1 MKKRQHIMMTGGGT
15 LGPVTPLLAIAQAWK
30 KADPDVHVTWV
41 GTPRGPEKELIESR
55 GIPFMSLS
63 APKLSR
69 HRIWL
74 WPIIPFHFL
83 GSCLYAA
90 YLLRERKPDLIFT
103 AGGFTS
109 VPIVLV
115 AWFLRIPTWVHQLD
129 VKVGLANRLMA
140 PLATHVSATW
150 EASLEALPAEKTS
163 LYGGIVRAELKEG
176 HGRKFLER
184 HGLDA
189 DRLTLFVTGG
199 GTGAQSINLAMKSL
213 ASTLIKKMNVIH
225 LTGKGKMIA
234 LPEAYKDRYVAVEMM
249 NTEMV
254 DALDAADLVVSRAGM
269 GTMMELIALK
279 KPAIFLPIVGSQQEE
294 NLVPV
299 EQIEAAVILRG
310 PTPQHLKQEILK
322 LAKDEKSRGELSRRL
337 GGLLRMGAEHR
348 IVKDARGL
356 LEEG

>member
-1 MKKRQHIMMTGGGT
+1 MMTGGGT
-15 LGPVTPLLAIAQAWK
+15 LGPVTPLLAIVQAWK
-30 KADPDVHVTWV
+30 KADADVHVTWV

-55 GIPFMSLS
+55 GIPFTSLS

-74 WPIIPFHFL
+74 WPFVPFHFL
-83 GSCLYAA
+83 GSCLYAI
-90 YLLRERKPDLIFT
+90 YLLKKREPDLIFT

-109 VPIVLV
+109 VPIVLI
-115 AWFLRIPTWVHQLD
+115 AWFLHIPTWVHQLD

-140 PLATHVSATW
+140 PFATRISATW
-150 EASLEALPAEKTS
+150 EASLEVLSAEKTS
-163 LYGGIVRAELKEG
+163 LYGGIVRAELKDG

-184 HGLDA
+184 HGLDSE
-189 DRLTLFVTGG
+189 RMTLFVTGG
-199 GTGAQSINLAMKSL
+199 GTGAESINDAMRSL

-225 LTGKGKMIA
+225 LTGKGKMIS
-234 LPEAYKDRYVAVEMM
+234 LPEAFKDRYLAVEMM
-249 NTEMV
+249 NADMV

-279 KPAIFLPIVGSQQEE
+279 KPTIFLPIVGSQQEE

-299 EQIEAAVILRG
+299 EQIGAAVILHN
-310 PTPQHLKQEILK
+310 PTPQHLKQEIMK
-322 LAKDEKSRGELSRRL
+322 LAKDEKHCGELSRKL

-348 IVKDARGL
+348 IVKDAREL
-356 LEEG
+356 LEDAV